1 MTPPS
6 KPLDDQSQPIDKLR
20 EKPKVNQVAR
30 IVNSHFLQSPYEGK
44 DWDSVRNDL
53 IDELTALVEAEIV
66 ETRIDELMQVPTHP
80 EINIYAWIGR
90 RIKTLKSEALITAE
104 KKKLLEGLSEEAVEL
119 WYDGSDI
126 NRKLPKPV
134 HAVPTSA
141 VEEEIKKLN
150 QVPSEEPSV
159 DFTQL
164 DPDGVDIDEVIEAL
178 PEEPPLEVPSGKDV

>member
-1 MTPPS
+1 MS
-6 KPLDDQSQPIDKLR
+6 
-20 EKPKVNQVAR
+20 NQV
-30 IVNSHFLQSPYEGK
+30 P
-44 DWDSVRNDL
+44 
-53 IDELTALVEAEIV
+53 DELIKQFLFDYNMNTSVLGNSEDEEIENFV
-66 ETRIDELMQVPTHP
+66 KS
-80 EINIYAWIGR
+80 
-90 RIKTLKSEALITAE
+90 IKALITAE

-178 PEEPPLEVPSGKDV
+178 PEEPPLEVPSEGKDV